1 MTKPQKSKALTRV
14 RMLRVTRCTDA
25 SLWYASRVGDLVP
38 CLGFSYGQW
47 TSREPEGYANF
58 IDEENARV
66 VHVFVSPKE
75 LNEYPYKFRT
85 PIDRSVPTPH
95 RWPPPPP
102 AGPPTRIW
110 PDCAKQT
117 KATGQSQSHSFAE
130 ATTNIVVGFGVSVA
144 LTALLMPAFGHHV
157 TLPQNIA
164 LTSVFTIASFIR
176 AYGLRRLFNQLSTRA
191 TP

>member
-1 MTKPQKSKALTRV
+1 MNEPQKSKDMTRV
-14 RMLRVTRCTDA
+14 RMLRVSRCTDA

-47 TSREPEGYANF
+47 TSREPDGHINF

-66 VHVFVSPKE
+66 VHVFVSGKE
-75 LNEYPYKFRT
+75 LNEYPYKHHT
-85 PIDRSVPTPH
+85 PIHRPIPSSTHKHTTPQK
-95 RWPPPPP
+95 PVAP
-102 AGPPTRIW
+102 
-110 PDCAKQT
+110 

-130 ATTNIVVGFGVSVA
+130 ATTNIVVGFVVSVA